1 VTALEAR
8 DITKSFGGN
17 LALRGASLTV
27 AAGAVHG
34 VVGPN
39 GAGKSTLLKIVC
51 GMLRRDS
58 GTITIAG
65 TEVGHYSPRQGARLG
80 LVIVPQE
87 TALCEDL
94 TVAEAIVLGAEPA
107 VAGLVSTRRMARR
120 SAARCLAEMSVELP
134 LNTRVSE
141 LAGPARRLT
150 MFAHAVHAR
159 SRVIIV
165 DEPTAGLDERDAE
178 TVVAELEK
186 LRSPERA
193 IIFVSHRFP
202 EVVRL
207 CDRVTVIRDGRD
219 ICTLERDDV
228 TTRALSEL
236 ILASGEEQAAGAAGS
251 GERVTGHI
259 SLSAHGLHGRHLRD
273 VSLDLRRGEILGLAG
288 LAESGAEELMDVLGG
303 DKRVTAGR
311 LVIDGA
317 EVRLR
322 SPSDAVAGGIV
333 YLPSERSR
341 AVLADDP
348 VRVNVAMP
356 RWSAIS
362 HAGLVT
368 AGMERRF
375 VADVLARLGLT
386 QYCDRPLGSLS
397 GGNRQ
402 KALIAR
408 AVRAGA
414 RILILGNPT
423 AGVDVRGTAEIHA
436 IIRELAAEEYSIV
449 LSSGEPE
456 ETAALADRVL
466 ALRRGRIGAELR
478 GTDLTAKRVV
488 EAMF

>member
-1 VTALEAR
+1 MNALEAQ
-8 DITKSFGGN
+8 DITKSFGDN

-65 TEVGHYSPRQGARLG
+65 TDVGHYTPRQGARLG

-107 VAGLVSTRRMARR
+107 LAGFVSTRRMARR
-120 SAARCLAEMSVELP
+120 SAARCLEEMSVELP
-134 LNTRVSE
+134 LNKRVAE
-141 LAGPARRLT
+141 LSGPARRLT
-150 MFAHAVHAR
+150 MFAHAVHAK
-159 SRVIIV
+159 SKVIIV
-165 DEPTAGLDERDAE
+165 DEPTAGLDEHDAE
-178 TVVAELEK
+178 TVVSELEK

-202 EVVRL
+202 EVIRL

-219 ICTLERDDV
+219 ICTLERGEV

-236 ILASGEEQAAGAAGS
+236 ILAAEEEQAATADDQD
-251 GERVTGHI
+251 ERVTDHI
-259 SLSAHGLHGRHLRD
+259 ALSARELHGTQLRD
-273 VSLDLRRGEILGLAG
+273 VSFDLRHGEILGLVG
-288 LAESGAEELMDVLGG
+288 LVESGAEELMDTLGG
-303 DKRVTAGR
+303 DKRVSAGR
-311 LVIDGA
+311 LVVNGA
-317 EVRLR
+317 AVTLR
-322 SPSDAVAGGIV
+322 SPSNAVASGIV

-341 AVLADDP
+341 AVLAEDA

-362 HAGLVT
+362 HAGVVT
-368 AGMERRF
+368 ARMERRF
-375 VADVLARLGLT
+375 VTDVLARLRLT
-386 QYCDRPLGSLS
+386 GYCDRPLGSLS

-436 IIRELAAEEYSIV
+436 IIRELAAEGYSIV
-449 LSSGEPE
+449 LSSSEPE
-456 ETAALADRVL
+456 EIAVLSDRVL
-466 ALRRGRIGAELR
+466 AMRRGRIGSELR
-478 GTDLTAKRVV
+478 GTELTAKQVI